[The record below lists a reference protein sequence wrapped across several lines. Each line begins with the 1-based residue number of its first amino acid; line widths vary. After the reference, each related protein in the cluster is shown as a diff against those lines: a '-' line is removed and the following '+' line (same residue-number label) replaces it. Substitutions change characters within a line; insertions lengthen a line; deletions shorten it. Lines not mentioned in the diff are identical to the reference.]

1 MFSVVFVHFIST
13 GDSDTSLVLPCG
25 VRGTLQTYNP
35 KTGRKTYNPKEV
47 VDKFLETLQL
57 ELTSLKQP
65 EPETEKWIRCLARN
79 ANCSNRLDVVKYLR
93 EVSPAGTTGKCEI
106 GIADD
111 KDDYIYDIYFWCS
124 SLK

>member
-13 GDSDTSLVLPCG
+13 ADSDTSLVLPCD
-25 VRGTLQTYNP
+25 VLGTLQTYNP
-35 KTGRKTYNPKEV
+35 KEV
-47 VDKFLETLQL
+47 VDRFLENLQL

-65 EPETEKWIRCLARN
+65 EPQTKKWIRCLARS

-106 GIADD
+106 GMADD
-111 KDDYIYDIYFWCS
+111 KYDY
-124 SLK
+124 

>member
-1 MFSVVFVHFIST
+1 
-13 GDSDTSLVLPCG
+13 
-25 VRGTLQTYNP
+25 
-35 KTGRKTYNPKEV
+35 
-47 VDKFLETLQL
+47 
-57 ELTSLKQP
+57 
-65 EPETEKWIRCLARN
+65 
-79 ANCSNRLDVVKYLR
+79 LR